1 MSKKIEMKITENKTS
16 NTCCNDGTI
25 GEPCCHIEGVVQV
38 DAKGQI
44 YLPKSLRELM
54 DIKTNDKLT
63 VVIMRSG
70 GKASSISLFKA
81 ERLDNEIKKMIL
93 PFISYHP
100 SHSDHHSF

>member
-1 MSKKIEMKITENKTS
+1 MSKKREMKILDKNETCCPTS
-16 NTCCNDGTI
+16 NV

-54 DIKTNDKLT
+54 NIKKNDKLT
-63 VVIMRSG
+63 VVVMRSG

-81 ERLDNEIKKMIL
+81 DKLDDTVKSIIGLK
-93 PFISYHP
+93 
-100 SHSDHHSF
+100 